1 MPIIE
6 TEQLYLRL
14 LTLDD
19 FDDLY
24 ALFRDPAVMRY
35 VGAGV
40 PLSREESE
48 TTFLSIIKHWERHGF
63 GRLAAIDK
71 RTHRFVGFGGLRS
84 LIGTPEVVYHLA
96 ASQWGRGLATEIAK
110 ASLRYGFEQHNFERI
125 VAIAK
130 PENRASF
137 HVMEKVGM
145 KYEKHTDYYGMDVV
159 QYAISRNEYQPDAS
173 FYLLHSF

>member
-1 MPIIE
+1 MPTIE
-6 TEQLYLRL
+6 TEQLYLRM

-24 ALFRDPAVMRY
+24 ALFRDPGVMRY
-35 VGAGV
+35 VGAGK

-48 TTFLSIIKHWERHGF
+48 MALLSIIKHWERHGF

-71 RTHRFVGFGGLRS
+71 RTQRFVGFGGLRS
-84 LIGTPEVVYHLA
+84 LIDTPEVVYHIA
-96 ASQWGRGLATEIAK
+96 TSHWGRGLATEIAK
-110 ASLRYGFEQHNFERI
+110 AFLRYGFEEHKFERI

-137 HVMEKVGM
+137 HVMEKAGM
-145 KYEKHTDYYGMDVV
+145 KYEKHTNYYDIDVV
-159 QYAISRNEYQPDAS
+159 QYAISRNEYQPDGS
-173 FYLLHSF
+173 FYVLHRL